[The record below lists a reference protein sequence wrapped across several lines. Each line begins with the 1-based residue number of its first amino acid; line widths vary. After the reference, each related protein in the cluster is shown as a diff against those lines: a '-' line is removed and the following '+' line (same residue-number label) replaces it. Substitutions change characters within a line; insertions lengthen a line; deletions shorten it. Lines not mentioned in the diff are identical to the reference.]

1 MVEIWLALRTT
12 AAVPAAVP
20 PAAVPA
26 GATRRDGK

>member
-20 PAAVPA
+20 A
-26 GATRRDGK
+26 GAGRRDGK